1 MLNRTSNPYLVVSV
15 FTVAN
20 LYFYLQNNHSS
31 DAKCEGESE
40 ERLDLLFSKLRDAGI
55 VL

>member
-1 MLNRTSNPYLVVSV
+1 MLNRTYNPYLIVSV
-15 FTVAN
+15 FAVVN
-20 LYFYLQNNHSS
+20 LYFYLQNNHSL
-31 DAKCEGESE
+31 DAKCDDERE